1 MNLHACGN
9 TSVFWTCAVLAALL
23 GSPAASWG
31 ADADR
36 VLSVPPSETVLHVA
50 VPGVSSQD
58 KRSWRLVELGGAA
71 RPVPVEVVPCHIAPD
86 GSACGN
92 GGLLLADIPPRPG
105 AAAPRRFR
113 LEPAPAPADR
123 QGFRFRDLDEKSL
136 ELLEDDKPVL
146 VYNQGTITGQKVPVK
161 DPRRSR
167 ACYVHPLWG
176 LGGEV
181 LTDDFPV
188 DHYHHHGIFW
198 TWPHVGIDGKQY
210 DLWADSGIAQRFVRW
225 LCREAGPVAAVL
237 GVENGWFVGQQ
248 KVMIERVW
256 LRVYRANQ
264 DERSLDLDFA
274 WIPTDRP
281 VTLRGAEQKS
291 YGGLTVRFAVGKPAE
306 TVITVPSGPAKEDL
320 PDTPLAWADL
330 TAKFAGAA
338 RPSGAALF
346 VPREHP
352 DYPPTWLTRHYGA
365 MCIGWP
371 GVRGRTFESGQAIR
385 LSYRLW
391 IHPST
396 AGLGQ
401 LQAAYTAY
409 LSTAAVRWKAK

>member
-1 MNLHACGN
+1 MLRA
-9 TSVFWTCAVLAALL
+9 SWICAVLAALL
-23 GSPAASWG
+23 WLPAGSWG
-31 ADADR
+31 ASPDL
-36 VLSVPPSETVLHVA
+36 VLTVPPSLATLHLAVDLPQSSRVLTAGPGQLAEIGAPAAPIPVQG
-50 VPGVSSQD
+50 VPLPAGDGSVLNKSN
-58 KRSWRLVELGGAA
+58 RLV
-71 RPVPVEVVPCHIAPD
+71 
-86 GSACGN
+86 
-92 GGLLLADIPPRPG
+92 ADIPPRAG
-105 AAAPRRFR
+105 ATAPRRVR
-113 LEPAPAPADR
+113 LEPAAASGAP
-123 QGFRFRDLDEKSL
+123 QFRFVDLDEKSL
-136 ELLEDDKPVL
+136 KLFEGDKPVL
-146 VYNQGTITGQKVPVK
+146 VYNHGTITCPKVPAK

-181 LTDDFPV
+181 LTDDFPA

-198 TWPHVGIDGKQY
+198 TWPHVGIDGEQY

-225 LCREAGPVAAVL
+225 LDCEAGPVAAVL
-237 GVENGWFVGQQ
+237 GVENGWFVGEK
-248 KVMIERVW
+248 KVMVERVW
-256 LRVYRANQ
+256 LRVYRATK
-264 DERSLDLDFA
+264 DERSIDLDFT
-274 WIPTDRP
+274 WIPTDRA
-281 VTLRGAEQKS
+281 VTLRGAEEKS

-306 TVITVPSGPAKEDL
+306 SVITVPGGPAKDDL
-320 PDTPLAWADL
+320 PDTRLPWADL

-371 GVRGRTFESGQAIR
+371 GVHGKTFPAGQPIR

-396 AGLGQ
+396 AGTGQ
-401 LQAAYTAY
+401 LEAAYAAY
-409 LSTAAVRWKAK
+409 LTSTAVRWEP